1 MKQRTLFLQAIP
13 FVVVLAVLS
22 ISRIVLEL
30 TYSET
35 SYKVTTAAACV
46 ISVIIMAF
54 ALVKSAKAKA
64 YITSAVSAA
73 AIIFLLVKLLIA
85 ALSVKLDIE
94 LPLST
99 FEIIFLFVL
108 FYFLAV
114 GIIQKNII
122 SLCLTLIA
130 AAVYFTM
137 WILPDSLISFR
148 NLIGFNTYFNS
159 HEMFA
164 ILFGWIV
171 LLIISV
177 VSHLF
182 AKKPDLI
189 TQGT

>member
-1 MKQRTLFLQAIP
+1 M
-13 FVVVLAVLS
+13 
-22 ISRIVLEL
+22 
-30 TYSET
+30 
-35 SYKVTTAAACV
+35 
-46 ISVIIMAF
+46 
-54 ALVKSAKAKA
+54 
-64 YITSAVSAA
+64 
-73 AIIFLLVKLLIA
+73 VKLLIA

-122 SLCLTLIA
+122 SLCLALIA

-148 NLIGFNTYFNS
+148 NSIGFNTYFNS